1 MRQFLRRTALTTLKT
16 AGAFGF
22 VKNSAWRRLRLL
34 ILCYHGIA
42 LEDEHLWK
50 PSLFMS
56 PAQLEER
63 LEILRKGEYAVL
75 SLGEALERLYRRDL
89 PARSVVITFDDGTH
103 DFYQRA
109 YPLIKKYRF
118 PVTVYLTTYYSDF
131 QRPVFRLICSYMM
144 WKRRDLGR
152 MKLDEFNIEGSLD
165 LGSALAREDA
175 ANQLVQWADAQDLS
189 GEQRDQIAARLARR
203 LGLDYDE
210 LRAKRILQV
219 MSQAEVKQLAMEGV
233 DFQLHTHRHR
243 TPLNEELF
251 WREIADNRSR
261 IASAT
266 GKTTQHFCYPSG
278 AYRPEFLP
286 WLSAEGLVSATTC
299 DTGFATPESN
309 PLLLPRCIDTG
320 GRTSLEF
327 EGWTCGVSQFLS
339 RSKRAALAYAP
350 DL

>member
-1 MRQFLRRTALTTLKT
+1 MRQFLRRTALITLKT
-16 AGAFGF
+16 AGAFTF
-22 VKNSAWRRLRLL
+22 AKNSAWRRQRLL

-50 PSLFMS
+50 PSIYLGS
-56 PAQLEER
+56 SQLKER
-63 LEILRKGEYAVL
+63 FEILRKGEYAVL
-75 SLGEALERLYRRDL
+75 PLSEALERLYRRDL
-89 PARSVVITFDDGTH
+89 PPRSVAITFDDGTY
-103 DFYQRA
+103 DFYERA
-109 YPLIKKYRF
+109 YPLIKQYRF

-144 WKRRDLGR
+144 WKRRDAGR
-152 MKLDEFNIEGSLD
+152 INLDEFNIEGTVD
-165 LGSALAREDA
+165 LNSALAREDV
-175 ANQLVQWADAQDLS
+175 ANQLVQWADGQDLS

-203 LGLDYDE
+203 LGVDYEE

-219 MSQAEVKQLAMEGV
+219 MSQTEVKQLAAEGV

-251 WREIADNRSR
+251 RREIGDNRSR

-266 GKTTQHFCYPSG
+266 GRLTQHFCYPSG

-286 WLSAEGLVSATTC
+286 WLSAEGLISATTC
-299 DTGFATPESN
+299 DAGFATPESN

-320 GRTSLEF
+320 GRTNLEF
-327 EGWTCGVSQFLS
+327 EGWACGVSQFLS
-339 RSKRAALAYAP
+339 RGKRAALAYAP
-350 DL
+350 D